1 MPPLVHHITLE
12 NYKSIEYCSVELG
25 SLTFLVG
32 PNGSGKS
39 NFLDALRFVSDAL
52 NDTAAKAVESRG
64 GVWEI
69 STRERDQGL
78 MLKRPSF
85 GIRLR
90 FELEGAQGSYTI
102 RIGGIQRRIVA
113 REQCILETDQGRA
126 FFDVGAGSL
135 RTSSLKD
142 PPPVPEDR
150 LYLVNA
156 AGREEFRGVYDVL
169 SGTAFYNFNPD
180 EMRVLRPSGV
190 GIGTRLS
197 GDGANIASVLGL
209 LEDEDP
215 DTKQHI
221 DEYLTRI
228 VPGLAEVQRK
238 PLGTHETLE
247 FRQDVGGSRAW
258 RFPSASMSDGTLRAL
273 GILVA
278 LFQGES
284 GPEGHP
290 RLVGIEEPELALHPG
305 ASGLLLD
312 ALREA
317 SVSRQVIVTSHSPDL
332 LDDKRIRG
340 DQIIAVASVDGTTRL
355 GQLDAP
361 GRRVL
366 QEQLSTPGELLRH
379 SELAPEEVAAQ
390 DHEPLFVDLP

>member
-1 MPPLVHHITLE
+1 MPPLIRSVTLE
-12 NYKSIEYCSVELG
+12 NYRSIEYCSVGLG

-39 NFLDALRFVSDAL
+39 NFLDALRFMSDAL
-52 NDTAAKAVESRG
+52 NTTVADAVRDRG
-64 GVWEI
+64 GIREVG
-69 STRERDQGL
+69 TRERTQSGL
-78 MLKRPSF
+78 LLKRPSF
-85 GIRLR
+85 GVRLR
-90 FELEGAQGSYTI
+90 FELDRAQGSYAV
-102 RIGGIQRRIVA
+102 RIGGMKRRIVA
-113 REQCILETDQGRA
+113 REQCILETNQGRA
-126 FFDVGAGSL
+126 FFDVGAGSV
-135 RTSSLKD
+135 TASSLQH
-142 PPPVPEDR
+142 PPSAQDDR
-150 LYLVNA
+150 LYLVKA
-156 AGREEFRGVYDVL
+156 SGWEEFRGIYDALKGMAVYNFYLKEMRLPQRPDPTCL
-169 SGTAFYNFNPD
+169 SGN
-180 EMRVLRPSGV
+180 
-190 GIGTRLS
+190 
-197 GDGANIASVLGL
+197 GANIASVLGL
-209 LEDEDP
+209 LEDDYP

-221 DEYLTRI
+221 EEYLTRI
-228 VPGLAEVQRK
+228 VPGLAGVQRQ
-238 PLGTHETLE
+238 PLDAYETLE
-247 FRQDVGGSRAW
+247 FRQDVEGSSAW

-284 GPEGHP
+284 SPEGHP

-340 DQIIAVASVDGTTRL
+340 DQIIAAASVDGTTRL
-355 GQLDAP
+355 GQLDAS

-366 QEQLSTPGELLRH
+366 QERLSTPGELLRH

-390 DHEPLFVDLP
+390 ARQPLFADLP

>member
-1 MPPLVHHITLE
+1 MTPVDPFIRHVMLQ
-12 NYKSIEYCSVELG
+12 NYKSIESCSVELG

-39 NFLDALRFVSDAL
+39 NFLDALRFVSEALKTTVADAVR
-52 NDTAAKAVESRG
+52 DRG
-64 GVWEI
+64 GIEEI
-69 STRERDQGL
+69 STRARGQGL
-78 MLKRPSF
+78 LLKRPSF
-85 GIRLR
+85 QIRLR
-90 FELEGAQGSYTI
+90 FELDGAQGVYAV
-102 RIGGIQRRIVA
+102 RIGGMKRGIVA
-113 REQCILETDQGRA
+113 REQCILETGQGRA
-126 FFDVGAGSL
+126 FFDVGAGSVMA
-135 RTSSLKD
+135 SSLQY
-142 PPPVPEDR
+142 PPAAAVDH

-156 AGREEFRGVYDVL
+156 SGREEFRGVYEALKSMAV
-169 SGTAFYNFNPD
+169 YNFTLK
-180 EMRVLRPSGV
+180 EMRLPQRPDP
-190 GIGTRLS
+190 TRLS

-209 LEDEDP
+209 LEDDSP

-221 DEYLTRI
+221 EEYLTRI
-228 VPGLAEVQRK
+228 VPGLAGVQRQ
-238 PLGTHETLE
+238 PLETYETLE
-247 FRQDVGGSRAW
+247 FRQDVEGSRAW

-284 GPEGHP
+284 SPEGHP

-340 DQIIAVASVDGTTRL
+340 DQIIAVTAVDGTTRL
-355 GQLDAP
+355 GQLDAS
-361 GRRVL
+361 GKRVL
-366 QEQLSTPGELLRH
+366 QERLSTPGELLRH
-379 SELAPEEVAAQ
+379 SELVPEEIAAQ
-390 DHEPLFVDLP
+390 AHEPLFIDLH